1 MSWPSTPST
10 RVIVTC
16 LIVPIVLMQ
25 LLSCPP
31 VIVLTH
37 RVAIVLTLIVEPSYC
52 VYCLVHHYCIV
63 TLLSLLRTALDWTTV
78 RGGNFRPVSGSWS
91 FESPAKPSKFRRE
104 CGGNTLI
111 LRFLD
116 FGRLFQIPG

>member
-1 MSWPSTPST
+1 MSRLSTLST

-16 LIVPIVLMQ
+16 LIALIVLIL

-31 VIVLTH
+31 AIVLMH

-63 TLLSLLRTALDWTTV
+63 TLLSLLCTALD
-78 RGGNFRPVSGSWS
+78 
-91 FESPAKPSKFRRE
+91 
-104 CGGNTLI
+104 
-111 LRFLD
+111 
-116 FGRLFQIPG
+116 